1 MDSILNLVQEYI
13 TKKDSEKKWVAG
25 EDLVQYAG
33 PYFDGQE
40 AQAVVRTM
48 LEGWLVLGKE
58 GAMFERRFPKKLGQK
73 TGVIVNS
80 GSSANLLMM
89 LALTSKRGMNLPKG
103 TKVITPI
110 AGFPATLSPT
120 IQVGFTPIFVDIE
133 LESLNSRFRSSRASM
148 Y

>member
-13 TKKDSEKKWVAG
+13 SKKDSEKKWVAG

-58 GAMFERRFPKKLGQK
+58 GAMFERRFPKKG
-73 TGVIVNS
+73 TS
-80 GSSANLLMM
+80 GSSG
-89 LALTSKRGMNLPKG
+89 TSGSHSNCW
-103 TKVITPI
+103 I
-110 AGFPATLSPT
+110 
-120 IQVGFTPIFVDIE
+120 
-133 LESLNSRFRSSRASM
+133 SS
-148 Y
+148 YT